1 MASAMKPS
9 DVPVGGK
16 RADERLTYDVPEAG
30 RLLGLSRNGAYAA
43 AKAGLI
49 PVLNVGR
56 RMLVPKAAL
65 HQMLAAAG
73 AEWQR
78 ARCRARSA
86 PRHPSAGGPKPSQR
100 ERGAGSMTGPPSRSV
115 PKLRTIDEVAE
126 LFNISRRTVQ
136 RLIRSGVLPAH
147 RVRRAVRIS
156 DADIEVFL
164 ARNRGV

>member
-1 MASAMKPS
+1 
-9 DVPVGGK
+9 
-16 RADERLTYDVPEAG
+16 
-30 RLLGLSRNGAYAA
+30 
-43 AKAGLI
+43 
-49 PVLNVGR
+49 
-56 RMLVPKAAL
+56 
-65 HQMLAAAG
+65 
-73 AEWQR
+73 
-78 ARCRARSA
+78 
-86 PRHPSAGGPKPSQR
+86 
-100 ERGAGSMTGPPSRSV
+100 MTGPPSRPV